1 MNKLVLWFLATEVG
15 RRFQMQSLMNIVTST
30 LHLPRQNLLFMPSA
44 KALDVF
50 ASFTASSLSQCNE
63 EQQHILHAKAFR
75 LGKNLRSFL
84 TDRSADALTQ
94 LTFQLYRNIGI
105 KMSGQLPGTVCV
117 HSCHFSRHYSPRLCA
132 IASMMDSGVIG
143 GLFSDM
149 NITFT
154 QRLTEGAQ
162 TCKLKSQL

>member
-15 RRFQMQSLMNIVTST
+15 RRFQMQLLMNIVTSA
-30 LHLPRQNLLFMPSA
+30 LRQPKQNLLFMPSA

-50 ASFTASSLSQCNE
+50 ASFTASSLSQCDE
-63 EQQHILHAKAFR
+63 EQLQTLHTKAFH
-75 LGKNLRSFL
+75 LGNILRHFL

-94 LTFQLYRNIGI
+94 LTFRLYRNIGI

-132 IASMMDSGVIG
+132 IASMMDSGVIN
-143 GLFSDM
+143 GLFNGM
-149 NITFT
+149 HITFT
-154 QRLTEGAQ
+154 QRLTEGAPH
-162 TCKLKSQL
+162 CKIKKQ